1 VSWPAVLLWALIV
14 PTMLSNGPALLY
26 MLSIVGVF
34 MSLQMLPGDGGGAN
48 LLPPTI
54 YAAALVLKV
63 AFGRGNLMRATE
75 AALEPR
81 RLGLFTA
88 FIAYGVVT
96 ALMLPRMFAGLVEV
110 IPVSGTDL
118 TGSSLLRPRSGNI
131 TQTCYMMISYLT
143 AVAFS
148 VIGSR
153 RDVRYHYMQALVWG
167 GFALV
172 FTGILDLVSY
182 RVGISGLLDPFRTAQ
197 YALLTDVEAAG
208 AKRVVGLTSEAST
221 YGALCINA
229 ATAIL
234 FLRPL
239 YPRGGRRI
247 AATLAVL
254 SLLVMAAL
262 STSATAFAGGAALG
276 CLYVVDLA
284 RRYLDRKAVGR
295 AGLSLEIGAVAGVA
309 IVGLAIVLL
318 FPERVAPLFEVVDK
332 IVFQK
337 TASLSYRQ
345 RSLWTHVGWQAFL
358 DSGGLGVGLGSIRTS
373 NWEVSILGSTGLFGG
388 FLIFG
393 FLAQR
398 LASSTKHLPPEEAAF
413 ATALKLSL
421 PPFLV
426 MSSLAGT
433 IPDIGIGVATIL
445 GLLSSGMA
453 ALEKRGELRP
463 TPAIAFRIDGS
474 SRPPNETGRRPRKSA
489 DLSS

>member
-1 VSWPAVLLWALIV
+1 
-14 PTMLSNGPALLY
+14 
-26 MLSIVGVF
+26 
-34 MSLQMLPGDGGGAN
+34 
-48 LLPPTI
+48 
-54 YAAALVLKV
+54 
-63 AFGRGNLMRATE
+63 
-75 AALEPR
+75 
-81 RLGLFTA
+81 
-88 FIAYGVVT
+88 
-96 ALMLPRMFAGLVEV
+96 
-110 IPVSGTDL
+110 
-118 TGSSLLRPRSGNI
+118 
-131 TQTCYMMISYLT
+131 MMISYLT

-221 YGALCINA
+221 YGALCVNA

-262 STSATAFAGGAALG
+262 STSATAFAGGGALG

-295 AGLSLEIGAVAGVA
+295 EGLGLEIGAVAGVA

-337 TASLSYRQ
+337 TASLSYHQ

-398 LASSTKHLPPEEAAF
+398 LTSSTKHLPPEEAAF

-421 PPFLV
+421 PPFFV

-453 ALEKRGELRP
+453 ALKKRGKGDQRL
-463 TPAIAFRIDGS
+463 RIDGRPS
-474 SRPPNETGRRPRKSA
+474 SEACSG
-489 DLSS
+489 